1 MTFSRFNPG
10 ETRSLAAR
18 MADQAREAE
27 APKVSN
33 RQFVIA
39 LTAILIALAL
49 FGVLLMWL

>member
-18 MADQAREAE
+18 MAEIEREAH

-39 LTAILIALAL
+39 LSAILVALGL
-49 FGVLLMWL
+49 FGILLMWP

>member
-1 MTFSRFNPG
+1 
-10 ETRSLAAR
+10 

-39 LTAILIALAL
+39 LAAILVGLAL
-49 FGVLLMWL
+49 FGVLLMFL